1 MRLRSA
7 GRTLLLAGA
16 LISLLTAGL
25 ATVVAQS
32 TQPQRLPL
40 DVTAG
45 SAQPRLSRT
54 PGGDVVLSW
63 LEPGTTRGH
72 TRLRVA
78 VRRGAQDE
86 WSPPRTVA
94 EGADW
99 FVNWA
104 DVPGVVPISDTT
116 WAAHWLVRSDP
127 ASPYAYDIRVALSHD
142 AGRAWGTPITPH
154 TDGTRTEHGF
164 VSMFPWPGANSTDAT
179 ARRAGQDVGL
189 VWLDGRAM
197 QAGAGHAG
205 DHGNMALRAA
215 RLAADGSLHDQTV
228 LDARVCECCPT
239 SAAATSD
246 GVVVAYR
253 NRGDDETRDMHVVRH
268 AGGAWQ
274 PDRVA
279 VADGWTIMA
288 CPVNGPALT
297 TRERDVVL
305 AWFTAAHDT
314 PRVKVTFSHDAGRS
328 WGSTSIADEGRPLG
342 RVGVAPHPDG
352 GAVVVWVE
360 AEETGATVR
369 ARRVRDDAPVGPSV
383 VVARVAQ
390 SRLSGYPRIVEA
402 SDGFVVAWVE
412 GDRGSSRV
420 VTARLTVSAVP

>member
-1 MRLRSA
+1 MY
-7 GRTLLLAGA
+7 
-16 LISLLTAGL
+16 GL
-25 ATVVAQS
+25 AQWLILGVAGVSAQ
-32 TQPQRLPL
+32 TPHPLPL
-40 DVTAG
+40 QVASG
-45 SAQPRLSRT
+45 SGQPRLSRT

-63 LEPGTTRGH
+63 LEPGTAQGH

-78 VRRGAQDE
+78 VRRGPQDA

-104 DVPGVVPISDTT
+104 DVPGVVPITDTT
-116 WAAHWLVRSDP
+116 WAAHWLERSDP
-127 ASPYAYDIRVALSHD
+127 ASPYAYDVRVALSHD
-142 AGRAWGTPITPH
+142 GGGTWAAPITPH
-154 TDGTRTEHGF
+154 TDQTRTEHGF
-164 VSMFPWPGANSTDAT
+164 VSVFPWPGGSPTDSSG
-179 ARRAGQDVGL
+179 RRPPRDVGL

-197 QAGAGHAG
+197 QGGAGHTG

-215 RLAADGSLHDQTV
+215 RLATDGSLHDQTV

-239 SAAATSD
+239 SATTTSE

-253 NRGDDETRDMHVVRH
+253 NRGDDEMRDTHVVRH
-268 AGGAWQ
+268 AEGAWQ

-297 TRERDVVL
+297 ARGREVVL
-305 AWFTAAHDT
+305 AWFTAVHDQ
-314 PRVKVTFSHDAGRS
+314 PRVKVAFSHDAGRT
-328 WGSTSIADEGRPLG
+328 WGAPSVADDGRPLG
-342 RVGVAPHPDG
+342 RLGVAPHPDG
-352 GAVVVWVE
+352 GAVVMWVE
-360 AEETGATVR
+360 AEATGATVR
-369 ARRVRDDAPVGPSV
+369 ARRVHDGAPAGPAV

-390 SRLSGYPRIVEA
+390 SRLSGYPRIVES

-412 GDRGSSRV
+412 GDRGTSRV
-420 VTARLTVSAVP
+420 VTARLAVSDVR